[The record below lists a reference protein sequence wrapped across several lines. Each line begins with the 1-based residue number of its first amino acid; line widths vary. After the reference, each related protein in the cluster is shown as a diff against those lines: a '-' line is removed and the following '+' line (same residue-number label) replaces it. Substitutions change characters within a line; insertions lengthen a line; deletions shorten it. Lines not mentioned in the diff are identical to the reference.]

1 MESRIVYMVICA
13 GAVGM
18 LVGCQRAERP
28 QMGYVSGIVTL
39 NGTPLEKVSIVFR
52 PAEGGRQSSG
62 LTDSSGH
69 YDLKYLEEEKGASVG
84 MHEVYLSTYLSE
96 DSAGG
101 PQTEWIPVAYRGRGK
116 LKREVKP
123 GKNQINFE
131 LTDDIKSSNSSQ
143 NKR

>member
-1 MESRIVYMVICA
+1 MGIRIICIMICV
-13 GAVGM
+13 GATGM
-18 LVGCQRAERP
+18 LAGCQKAERP

-39 NGTPLEKVSIVFR
+39 NGTPLERVSIVFR
-52 PAEGGRQSSG
+52 PIEGGRQSSG

-96 DSAGG
+96 DAPGG
-101 PQTEWIPVAYRGRGK
+101 PLTEWVPAAYRGRGK
-116 LKREVKP
+116 LKREVQP

-131 LTDDIKSSNSSQ
+131 LTDEIKSSNSSQ